1 MYFYIEKNKNI
12 SGKIKMQIL
21 KDLSIFLH
29 QKAKLSQF
37 SNAYAMYRA
46 GTDPDSD
53 SIGDWQGLL
62 KSQGISCVY
71 LGRSEIKDFYLQR
84 RVKQNFLSLEYIYSG
99 EFYIRNGD
107 RGYLGEAGDL
117 FLLHSG
123 MDHDLMFLSE
133 KKCRKLGMIL
143 SGRMLP
149 DLLKLFQLDHVDVI
163 HLPDSKRL
171 DDLFDRIRGT
181 LQNAVSRASCEWNAA
196 YTFGLLQM
204 LSNVSKAEP
213 VPAEIA
219 RILEFFESHCSEPL
233 NIRRLA
239 SEWGMSL
246 PTLNKR
252 FRAALHMTPYQY
264 LLRLRLRRAAYLLQ
278 TDEWTIKEIAEMA
291 GYRNPLHFSSEF
303 HRFHG
308 CSPREFRKKLRSL

>member
-1 MYFYIEKNKNI
+1 MR
-12 SGKIKMQIL
+12 L
-21 KDLSIFLH
+21 LDDLSIFLQ
-29 QKAKLSQF
+29 QKARLQYHAGAF
-37 SNAYAMYRA
+37 SLYQSGEN
-46 GTDPDSD
+46 PDSVLVAQR
-53 SIGDWQGLL
+53 SEVLEQL
-62 KSQGISCVY
+62 GIFCCY
-71 LGRSEIKDFYLQR
+71 LGRSEIRDFYLQR

-117 FLLHSG
+117 FLLHRG

-133 KKCRKLGMIL
+133 KKCRKMGMIL
-143 SGRMLP
+143 YGWMLP

-171 DDLFDRIRGT
+171 DDLFDRIRDT
-181 LQNAVSRASCEWNAA
+181 LQNAVSHASCEQNAA

-204 LSNVSKAEP
+204 LSNVSKTEP
-213 VPAEIA
+213 LPPEIA
-219 RILEFFESHCSEPL
+219 RILEFFEAHCSEPL

-252 FRAALHMTPYQY
+252 FRAAVHMTPYQY
-264 LLRLRLRRAAYLLQ
+264 LLRLRLQRAAYLLQ
-278 TDEWTIKEIAEMA
+278 TDDWTIKEVAELA

-308 CSPREFRKKLRSL
+308 CSPREFRKKLHSF

>member
-12 SGKIKMQIL
+12 SGKIKMQVL

-46 GTDPDSD
+46 GTDPDSH
-53 SIGDWQGLL
+53 SIGDWRGLL
-62 KSQGISCVY
+62 KSQAISCGY

-117 FLLHSG
+117 FLLHRG

-133 KKCRKLGMIL
+133 KKCRKMGMIL
-143 SGRMLP
+143 SGWMLP

-163 HLPDSKRL
+163 QLPDSKRL
-171 DDLFDRIRGT
+171 DELFDLIRGT
-181 LQNAVSRASCEWNAA
+181 LQNAVSHVSCEWNAT

-204 LSNVSKAEP
+204 LSNVSKTGP

-219 RILEFFESHCSEPL
+219 KILEFFETHCSEPL
-233 NIRRLA
+233 NIRHLA

-252 FRAALHMTPYQY
+252 FRAAVHMTPYQY

-278 TDEWTIKEIAEMA
+278 ADDWTIKEIAEMA

>member
-1 MYFYIEKNKNI
+1 
-12 SGKIKMQIL
+12 MQIL
-21 KDLSIFLH
+21 DHLSIFLR
-29 QKAKLSQF
+29 QKAPLLYHSGE
-37 SNAYAMYRA
+37 SSVYRSGA
-46 GTDPDSD
+46 IPDSNL
-53 SIGDWQGLL
+53 SVQRCVQLE
-62 KSQGISCVY
+62 SQALYCDY
-71 LGRSEIKDFYLQR
+71 LIRSEIKDFYLQR

-117 FLLHSG
+117 FLLHRG

-133 KKCRKLGMIL
+133 KKCRKMGMIL
-143 SGRMLP
+143 SGWMLP

-163 HLPDSKRL
+163 QLPNSKRL
-171 DDLFDRIRGT
+171 DELFDLIRGT
-181 LQNAVSRASCEWNAA
+181 LQNAVSHVSCEWNAT

-204 LSNVSKAEP
+204 LSNVSKTGP

-219 RILEFFESHCSEPL
+219 KILEFFETHCSEPL
-233 NIRRLA
+233 NIRHLA

-252 FRAALHMTPYQY
+252 FRAAVHMTPYQY

-278 TDEWTIKEIAEMA
+278 ADDRTIKEIAEMA

>member
-1 MYFYIEKNKNI
+1 
-12 SGKIKMQIL
+12 MQIL

>member
-1 MYFYIEKNKNI
+1 
-12 SGKIKMQIL
+12 MQIL
-21 KDLSIFLH
+21 DHLSIFLR
-29 QKAKLSQF
+29 QKAPLLYHSGE
-37 SNAYAMYRA
+37 SSVYRSGA
-46 GTDPDSD
+46 IPDSNL
-53 SIGDWQGLL
+53 SVQRCVQLE
-62 KSQGISCVY
+62 SQALYCDY
-71 LGRSEIKDFYLQR
+71 LIRSEIKDFYLQR

-117 FLLHSG
+117 FLLHRG

-133 KKCRKLGMIL
+133 KKCRKMGMIL
-143 SGRMLP
+143 SGWMLP

-163 HLPDSKRL
+163 QLPNSKRL
-171 DDLFDRIRGT
+171 DELFDLIRGT
-181 LQNAVSRASCEWNAA
+181 LQNAVSHVSCEWNAT

-204 LSNVSKAEP
+204 LSNVSKTGP

-219 RILEFFESHCSEPL
+219 KILEFFETHCSEPL
-233 NIRRLA
+233 NIRHLA

-252 FRAALHMTPYQY
+252 FRAAVHMTPYQY

-278 TDEWTIKEIAEMA
+278 ADDWTIKEIAEMA

>member
-1 MYFYIEKNKNI
+1 
-12 SGKIKMQIL
+12 MQIL
-21 KDLSIFLH
+21 DHLSIFLR
-29 QKAKLSQF
+29 QKAPLLYHSGE
-37 SNAYAMYRA
+37 SSVYRSGA
-46 GTDPDSD
+46 IPDSNL
-53 SIGDWQGLL
+53 SVQRCVQLE
-62 KSQGISCVY
+62 SQALYCDY
-71 LGRSEIKDFYLQR
+71 LIRSEIKDFYLQR

-117 FLLHSG
+117 FLLHRG

-133 KKCRKLGMIL
+133 KKCRKMGMIL
-143 SGRMLP
+143 SGWMLP

-163 HLPDSKRL
+163 QLPNSKRL
-171 DDLFDRIRGT
+171 DELFDLIRGT
-181 LQNAVSRASCEWNAA
+181 LQNAVSHVSCEWNAT

-204 LSNVSKAEP
+204 LSNVSKTGP

-219 RILEFFESHCSEPL
+219 KILEFFETHCSEPL
-233 NIRRLA
+233 NIRHLA

-252 FRAALHMTPYQY
+252 FRAAVHMTPYQY

-278 TDEWTIKEIAEMA
+278 ADDWTIKEIAEMA

-303 HRFHG
+303 HRFHLVFQTFA
-308 CSPREFRKKLRSL
+308 SS

>member
-117 FLLHSG
+117 FLLHRG

>member
-1 MYFYIEKNKNI
+1 
-12 SGKIKMQIL
+12 MQIL
-21 KDLSIFLH
+21 DHLSIFLR
-29 QKAKLSQF
+29 QKAPLLYHSGE
-37 SNAYAMYRA
+37 SSVYRSGA
-46 GTDPDSD
+46 IPDSNL
-53 SIGDWQGLL
+53 SVQRCVQLE
-62 KSQGISCVY
+62 SQALYCDY
-71 LGRSEIKDFYLQR
+71 LIRSEIKDFYLQR

-117 FLLHSG
+117 FLLHRG

-133 KKCRKLGMIL
+133 KKCRKMGMIL
-143 SGRMLP
+143 SGWMLP

-163 HLPDSKRL
+163 QLPDSKRL
-171 DDLFDRIRGT
+171 DELFDLIRGT
-181 LQNAVSRASCEWNAA
+181 LQNAVSHVSCEWNAT

-204 LSNVSKAEP
+204 LSNVSKTGP

-219 RILEFFESHCSEPL
+219 KILEFFETHCSEPL
-233 NIRRLA
+233 NIRHLA

-252 FRAALHMTPYQY
+252 FRAAVHMTPYQY

-278 TDEWTIKEIAEMA
+278 ADDRTIKEIAEMA

>member
-1 MYFYIEKNKNI
+1 
-12 SGKIKMQIL
+12 
-21 KDLSIFLH
+21 
-29 QKAKLSQF
+29 
-37 SNAYAMYRA
+37 
-46 GTDPDSD
+46 
-53 SIGDWQGLL
+53 
-62 KSQGISCVY
+62 
-71 LGRSEIKDFYLQR
+71 
-84 RVKQNFLSLEYIYSG
+84 
-99 EFYIRNGD
+99 
-107 RGYLGEAGDL
+107 
-117 FLLHSG
+117 
-123 MDHDLMFLSE
+123 
-133 KKCRKLGMIL
+133 MIL